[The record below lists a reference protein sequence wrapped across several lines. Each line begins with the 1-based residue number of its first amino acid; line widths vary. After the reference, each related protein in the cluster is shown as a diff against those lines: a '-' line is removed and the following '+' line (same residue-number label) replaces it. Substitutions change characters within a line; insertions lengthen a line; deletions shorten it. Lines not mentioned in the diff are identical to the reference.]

1 MAIPIAAAGGAG
13 DDSRGR
19 GRIHE
24 AQALL
29 LRIGRKRLGPLV
41 PEIEHCIRSI
51 QDLKELEKLITR
63 LLEVVSWQDLFPS
76 E

>member
-13 DDSRGR
+13 DDSGGR

-29 LRIGRKRLGPLV
+29 LRMGRKRFGPPVL
-41 PEIEHCIRSI
+41 EIESRIRSI

-63 LLEVVSWQDLFPS
+63 LLEVASWQDLFPS